1 MQFPPNRDCGN
12 RRGLGRIA
20 DLFGE
25 AFAPGRARVTLSGG
39 GASRAQLD
47 RSRQKRGD
55 PRRRAATG
63 GERGNGLGRRR
74 VRLAAGAGG
83 VGRGFAI
90 AIGNL
95 LFAVRLF
102 GRGVMP
108 ARHALHA
115 AYAGEVIKWFWVCA
129 VLYAAIAVWKLPFL
143 ALFAG
148 LVAAQLCFWI
158 ALIATR

>member
-1 MQFPPNRDCGN
+1 MRNS
-12 RRGLGRIA
+12 IA
-20 DLFGE
+20 HGKN
-25 AFAPGRARVTLSGG
+25 V
-39 GASRAQLD
+39 ASRAVALQLAG
-47 RSRQKRGD
+47 SVL
-55 PRRRAATG
+55 AT
-63 GERGNGLGRRR
+63 
-74 VRLAAGAGG
+74 LAAAGFGWRSALAALAGG
-83 VGRGFAI
+83 LAI
-90 AIGNL
+90 ALGNL

-108 ARHALHA
+108 ARNALHA

-143 ALFAG
+143 PLFAG

>member
-1 MQFPPNRDCGN
+1 MRNS
-12 RRGLGRIA
+12 IA
-20 DLFGE
+20 HGKNV
-25 AFAPGRARVTLSGG
+25 ATRAVALQLSGSVAVALVVAVFG
-39 GASRAQLD
+39 WRPA
-47 RSRQKRGD
+47 
-55 PRRRAATG
+55 
-63 GERGNGLGRRR
+63 
-74 VRLAAGAGG
+74 LAALVGG
-83 VGRGFAI
+83 CAI